1 MDRYIIGAPIGEGR
15 FGVVRAAVVKDSGMP
30 AAIKFLTMSRLDE
43 GIPHPTARE
52 LLVAMRLVHPFI
64 IRTYEIF
71 PAGCSLALVME
82 RCKGDLAVVLS
93 GRSPS
98 NPLPAWKAKSL
109 FKMLLL
115 ALAYMHS
122 EGVLHRDV
130 KPSNCFLTE
139 EGELRLGDF
148 GLSRVWEKEASMTH
162 EVVSRWYRAPE
173 LLLGQRHYGTE
184 IDMWSSG
191 CVFAELLRG
200 YSGAFFAGDGE
211 IWQLSRI
218 FDVLG
223 TPTPK
228 SWPSAVLL
236 PDWGK
241 VHFEPKSPRSLRA
254 FFPDASDFALD
265 LLQQLLC
272 LNPQKR
278 LTAAA
283 ALRHAY
289 FSEDP
294 T

>member
-1 MDRYIIGAPIGEGR
+1 
-15 FGVVRAAVVKDSGMP
+15 
-30 AAIKFLTMSRLDE
+30 
-43 GIPHPTARE
+43 
-52 LLVAMRLVHPFI
+52 
-64 IRTYEIF
+64 
-71 PAGCSLALVME
+71 
-82 RCKGDLAVVLS
+82 
-93 GRSPS
+93 
-98 NPLPAWKAKSL
+98 
-109 FKMLLL
+109 MLLM

-122 EGVLHRDV
+122 EGILHRDV
-130 KPSNCFLTE
+130 KPSNCFLTG

-148 GLSRVWEKEASMTH
+148 GLSRLWDRDASMTH

-173 LLLGQRHYGTE
+173 LLLGQRHYGPE

-191 CVFAELLRG
+191 CVLAELLRG

-223 TPTPK
+223 TPTPH
-228 SWPSAVLL
+228 SWPSAVHL

-241 VHFEPKSPRSLRA
+241 VHFEPKPPQPLRL
-254 FFPDASDFALD
+254 FFPDVSEAALD

-272 LNPQKR
+272 LDPEKR
-278 LTAAA
+278 LTAAG

-289 FSEDP
+289 FGEYP